1 MAEQERK
8 QRRGETPSS
17 GDGGQPNSKITGKG
31 EKLKEDMDKLMDEI
45 DGVLEENAEEFI
57 KSFVQRGGE

>member
-8 QRRGETPSS
+8 QRRVEEPPS
-17 GDGGQPNSKITGKG
+17 GDSGQTKAKITEKG